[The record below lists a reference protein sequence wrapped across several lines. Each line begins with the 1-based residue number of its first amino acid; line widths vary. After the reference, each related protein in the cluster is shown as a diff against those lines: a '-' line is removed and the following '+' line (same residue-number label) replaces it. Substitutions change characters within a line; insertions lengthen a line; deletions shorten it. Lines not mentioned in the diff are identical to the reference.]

1 MFSKEDS
8 NGYQFYHRYA
18 KRGLE
23 LTCIYMHHPQRSV
36 KAQ

>member
-1 MFSKEDS
+1 MVISFTIVTPREVSSSE
-8 NGYQFYHRYA
+8 QPV
-18 KRGLE
+18 E